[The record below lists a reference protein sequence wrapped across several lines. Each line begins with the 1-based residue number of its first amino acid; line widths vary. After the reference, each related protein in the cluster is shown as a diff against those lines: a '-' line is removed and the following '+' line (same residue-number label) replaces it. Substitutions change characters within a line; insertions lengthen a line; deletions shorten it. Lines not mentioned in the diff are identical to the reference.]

1 MTAEEL
7 KATVSEFNMTVGDGC
22 MNVIR
27 FGRGDRVLAIVSGVS
42 LTGLEGK
49 GADVAA
55 AYSVFCEGYTVYLFD
70 RRKQLKPGVTIH
82 DMAEDIYSALT
93 QLGVTKAALYGVS
106 QGGMIVQDMTIN
118 HPELTEKLVLCSTLC
133 DFSANNSPAIEEWLA
148 LAEEK
153 NVVLLNRS
161 FFKYVY
167 SEAYLEMFRD
177 FLPALEQLGTAEDC
191 ERFTH
196 MLRAC
201 FTFDVS
207 ERLTEIKC
215 PVFVIADTNDRTIPV
230 ENAHFI
236 SEKLCCEKYI
246 YDSYSHAVFDEA
258 PDIKDRVYAFLQ
270 K

>member
-7 KATVSEFNMTVGDGC
+7 KATVSEFDMNVGDGC

-27 FGRGDRVLAIVSGVS
+27 FGRGEKVLVIVSGVS

-55 AYSVFCEGYTVYLFD
+55 AYSVFCEDYTVYLFD
-70 RRKQLKPGVTIH
+70 RRKQLKSGVTVH
-82 DMAEDIYSALT
+82 DMAEDIISVLT
-93 QLGVTKAALYGVS
+93 QLGVTTAALYGVS

-118 HPELTEKLVLCSTLC
+118 HPELTEKLVLCSTLSK
-133 DFSANNSPAIEEWLA
+133 FSANNSPAIGEWLA

-153 NVVLLNRS
+153 NVVELNRS

-167 SEAYLEMFRD
+167 SEAYLEMFSAY
-177 FLPALEQLGTAEDC
+177 LPVLEKLGTPEDC

-201 FTFDVS
+201 FTFDVF
-207 ERLTEIKC
+207 ERLCEIKC
-215 PVFVIADTNDRTIPV
+215 PVLVIADSNDKTIPA

-236 SEKLCCEKYI
+236 AEKLACEEYI
-246 YDSYSHAVFDEA
+246 YNTYSHAVFDEA
-258 PDIKDRVYAFLQ
+258 PDIKDRIYAFLQ
-270 K
+270 A